1 MVRLTRWACANVDY
15 ITLCSSNVFVLHLQ
29 GNGLDKNSILGPGLE
44 VLNADFW
51 VSVFILR
58 EIYIH
63 HVPAVWATAI
73 LAVKLCDVLKRTGK
87 EKEERICLLLSKI
100 ILNLISKTHSW
111 LCLKIGLI
119 LKDLLGHYLQMWYI
133 YHIIATPYNFWLIT
147 HIQASHFFHYVS
159 KIWQVIK
166 PRHFKQWAERD
177 AVCKSGC
184 LLSIRGILLLII
196 WNLSAS
202 KGGNQSKYAKPD
214 SFPCVSETPF
224 LTFKKIKKTFNNTHS
239 ALLYSSYSSSL

>member
-119 LKDLLGHYLQMWYI
+119 LKDFTNGFAYVGPLFTNVVYL
-133 YHIIATPYNFWLIT
+133 PYYCYTIQFLIDY
-147 HIQASHFFHYVS
+147 SHSSQPF
-159 KIWQVIK
+159 
-166 PRHFKQWAERD
+166 
-177 AVCKSGC
+177 
-184 LLSIRGILLLII
+184 LSLRVK
-196 WNLSAS
+196 NLT
-202 KGGNQSKYAKPD
+202 GNQTQRFQTMSRKRC
-214 SFPCVSETPF
+214 CV
-224 LTFKKIKKTFNNTHS
+224 
-239 ALLYSSYSSSL
+239 